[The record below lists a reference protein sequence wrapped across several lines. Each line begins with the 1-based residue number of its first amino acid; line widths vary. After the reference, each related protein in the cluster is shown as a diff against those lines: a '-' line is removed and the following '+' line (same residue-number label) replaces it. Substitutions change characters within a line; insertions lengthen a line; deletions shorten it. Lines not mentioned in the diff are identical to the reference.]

1 VNIAARA
8 CALLLAA
15 LCCASGAA
23 SATTMELYGFGPR
36 ATALGNTSEAISDD
50 YVAVYAN
57 PANLALADH
66 IHFGL
71 GTDMVWNR
79 FVVDREK
86 GQDRY
91 PSRLPADN
99 YLAHVGISSPLGGW
113 IKNRAALAVAIHLP
127 MGGPTRLDAL
137 DYRTPQVTLYD
148 TLGDRLALVFGLG
161 VRPLQWLSIG
171 ASAQLLTTLQGKA
184 DVDLSILDHRVTRKQ
199 MDVELLTKIFP
210 IFGVTVTPEPNMR
223 FSLVYRAKSEVRYG
237 IPLAAQVEDLGL
249 LHFAIA
255 GVGLFLP
262 DTFALAASYKRGALL
277 GTAGVAWALWS
288 QTPPL
293 APQVQ
298 LSLDDRALVQK
309 NGTPDE
315 ILFLNNKPMP
325 LGARD
330 ILIPR
335 AGIEWLASEMLVLRG
350 GVQYR
355 PTPLPRAD
363 GVATYLDAPAT
374 TLTLGAG
381 IRLADP
387 LAVSKQPLQID
398 AGMGWT
404 VLSQRSVEKLDA
416 SDPVGAT
423 SLHGGNLHL
432 TLAIHHDF

>member
-1 VNIAARA
+1 MRTALRVGACLVVWLFCGSTAAF
-8 CALLLAA
+8 
-15 LCCASGAA
+15 
-23 SATTMELYGFGPR
+23 ATTMELYGFGPR
-36 ATALGNTSEAISDD
+36 ATAMGNTSEAISDD
-50 YVAVYAN
+50 YFAVYAN

-66 IHFGL
+66 IHFGF

-79 FVVDREK
+79 FTIDREK
-86 GQDRY
+86 GQSNY

-99 YLAHVGISSPLGGW
+99 YLAHIGISTPLGGW

-137 DYRTPQVTLYD
+137 DYRTPQVTMYD

-161 VRPLQWLSIG
+161 VRPLEWLTIG
-171 ASAQLLTTLQGKA
+171 ASAQLLTTLQGSA
-184 DVDLSILDHRVTRKQ
+184 DVDMSILDHRVTRKQ

-210 IFGVTVTPEPNMR
+210 IFGVTVTPNPDLR

-237 IPLAAQVEDLGL
+237 IPLAAQVEDVGL

-262 DTFALAASYKRGALL
+262 DTFAFAASYKHGSLL
-277 GTAGVAWALWS
+277 GTAGVAYALWS
-288 QTPPL
+288 ECPPL
-293 APQVQ
+293 APTVQ

-309 NGTPDE
+309 GGTPDQ
-315 ILFLNNKPMP
+315 ILYLNNKPMP

-335 AGIEWLASEMLVLRG
+335 AGLEWQASEALVLRG

-374 TLTLGAG
+374 TMTLGAG

-387 LAVSKQPLQID
+387 LAVVKKPLQID
-398 AGMGWT
+398 VALGWT
-404 VLSQRSVEKLDA
+404 VLSQRSVEKLDP
-416 SDPVGAT
+416 SDPVGGT
-423 SLHGGNLHL
+423 SLHGSNLHL